1 MNQDL
6 RLASSGSSGSGAQ
19 YAKRQLQMPAMSGE
33 LENLE
38 SLTLGLFVL
47 QVLRSPLHSGD
58 LSGIAQR

>member
-47 QVLRSPLHSGD
+47 
-58 LSGIAQR
+58 